1 MSKPSTALVIP
12 DMATEAPSKSRNNA
26 RQPAMFLIAACL
38 QANPGRKMLDQ
49 QIADI
54 CKLTLDSTQK
64 VLRKFVT
71 HSRETGVTR
80 VEPRWYLYTP
90 LNGNG
95 KAVAVPDKPAP
106 PAKPAKPKTAK
117 KVTAE
122 VVVTRELQRT
132 GYKTASG
139 LDIVAGTDK
148 VAFVLKPVE

>member
-49 QIADI
+49 QVADI

-64 VLRKFVT
+64 VLRKFVI

-106 PAKPAKPKTAK
+106 PAKPAKPTTAK

-122 VVVTRELQRT
+122 VVVTRGLQRT

>member
-49 QIADI
+49 QVADI

-64 VLRKFVT
+64 VLRKFVI

-122 VVVTRELQRT
+122 VVVTRGLQRT

>member
-49 QIADI
+49 QVADI

-106 PAKPAKPKTAK
+106 PAKRAKSK

-122 VVVTRELQRT
+122 VVVTRGLQRT

>member
-49 QIADI
+49 QVADI

-64 VLRKFVT
+64 VLRKLVI